1 MKVVNMSGVEF
12 IGFVVSVVSLIFIYY
27 KNQREMR
34 EREAH
39 PEKFQ
44 DEPLE
49 EDPLKALMS
58 AMQKEQLKR
67 EKEQRERM
75 QGVERALPKPK
86 PKPKAQPLPPP
97 APQTMRQ
104 SQRRSPLEEYR
115 LASEV
120 ETRRLKSALE
130 ERQLKSKLSY
140 RHEHLPAHVPA
151 QALHLH
157 MGDPQVDVQ
166 PSRAQ
171 QAIRRLAHLPDLV
184 IYQEI
189 LSPPKSL
196 RPDP

>member
-1 MKVVNMSGVEF
+1 MSGVEL

-27 KNQREMR
+27 KNQRDMR

-44 DEPLE
+44 EEPLE

-58 AMQKEQLKR
+58 AMQREQLKR
-67 EKEQRERM
+67 EKEERERI

-86 PKPKAQPLPPP
+86 PKPKLKAQPLPPP

-104 SQRRSPLEEYR
+104 PPRRSPLEDYR

-140 RHEHLPAHVPA
+140 RHEQLPAYVPA
-151 QALHLH
+151 QVLHLH
-157 MGDPQVDVQ
+157 TGDQQVEVQ

>member
-1 MKVVNMSGVEF
+1 MNMSDVEL
-12 IGFVVSVVSLIFIYY
+12 IGFVVSIVSLIFIYY

-34 EREAH
+34 KREEH

-49 EDPLKALMS
+49 EDLLKALMN
-58 AMQKEQLKR
+58 AMQREQVKR
-67 EKEQRERM
+67 EKEQRERL
-75 QGVERALPKPK
+75 QGTERTLPKPK

-104 SQRRSPLEEYR
+104 SPRPSPLKEYH
-115 LASEV
+115 LTSQM

-130 ERQLKSKLSY
+130 ERQLKSQLSY
-140 RHEHLPAHVPA
+140 RHEELPAYVHA
-151 QALHLH
+151 ADH
-157 MGDPQVDVQ
+157 QVDVQ

-196 RPDP
+196 RPGP